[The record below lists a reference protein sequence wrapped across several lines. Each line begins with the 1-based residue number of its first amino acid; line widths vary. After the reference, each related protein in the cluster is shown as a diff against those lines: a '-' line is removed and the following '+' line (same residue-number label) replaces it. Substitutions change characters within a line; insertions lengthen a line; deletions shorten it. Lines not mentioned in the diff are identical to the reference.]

1 MQSFRILQKR
11 HWKKIH
17 KERQNI
23 WRITQETFIVKMNI
37 GGDLIALYGYL
48 VFPMSLMRVIINM
61 KTFFV
66 GLLKKNKRWLSGK
79 GSDDEDSDSD
89 DGGILANLAAEDE
102 ELPEEM
108 RKEAVDKL
116 EAELREAEAEAK
128 K

>member
-1 MQSFRILQKR
+1 MEEEEEL
-11 HWKKIH
+11 
-17 KERQNI
+17 
-23 WRITQETFIVKMNI
+23 
-37 GGDLIALYGYL
+37 
-48 VFPMSLMRVIINM
+48 
-61 KTFFV
+61 V

-116 EAELREAEAEAK
+116 EAELREAEAGAK